1 LLNFKANGQLMELK
15 AGNDLKMLDVSGI
28 INGSYHIRLFSN
40 ENVIITSK
48 EIKVRIKVNRLNLH
62 KEVQP
67 VCC

>member
-1 LLNFKANGQLMELK
+1 LNFKANGQLMELK

>member
-1 LLNFKANGQLMELK
+1 MELK